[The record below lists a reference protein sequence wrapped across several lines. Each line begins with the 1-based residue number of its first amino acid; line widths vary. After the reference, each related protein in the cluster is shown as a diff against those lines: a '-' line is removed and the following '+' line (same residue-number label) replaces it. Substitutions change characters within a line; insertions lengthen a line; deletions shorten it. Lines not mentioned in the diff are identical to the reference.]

1 MESEKQMGPGLQQTV
16 WALVMFE
23 EECSQMNK
31 HIKLLNFK
39 KDVSERNR
47 RIDAAL
53 AKRDAMEQMLL
64 EAHDIKSHSKHRSVF
79 GRACQMYDSSGG
91 A

>member
-39 KDVSERNR
+39 KDLSERNR

-79 GRACQMYDSSGG
+79 GRACQM
-91 A
+91 